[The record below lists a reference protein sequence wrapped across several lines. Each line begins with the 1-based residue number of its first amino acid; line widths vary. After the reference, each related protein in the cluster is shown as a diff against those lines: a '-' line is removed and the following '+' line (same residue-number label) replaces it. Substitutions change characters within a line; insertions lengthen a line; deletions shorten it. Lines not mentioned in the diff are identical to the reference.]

1 MGLRRRHSVAEMAD
15 QRRSMRNATT
25 AHLERQNSIA
35 SIVARVKLKEKARR
49 LSLGARDRLHQQA
62 MRTASKM
69 HELAQQAKTKVA
81 GGPKAGDGG
90 ADDDEDGDEHGTTG
104 ALHILH
110 GATIFSG
117 LDINDEEEAAED
129 SDEDEADERRR
140 KESLTI
146 SGQTVVDE
154 VHDARTVRKTGGRR
168 G

>member
-1 MGLRRRHSVAEMAD
+1 
-15 QRRSMRNATT
+15 
-25 AHLERQNSIA
+25 
-35 SIVARVKLKEKARR
+35 
-49 LSLGARDRLHQQA
+49 
-62 MRTASKM
+62 MRTASAM
-69 HELAQQAKTKVA
+69 HEAAQKAKTKVA

-90 ADDDEDGDEHGTTG
+90 ADDDEDGDKRRGS

-117 LDINDEEEAAED
+117 LDVLNDDEEEAAED
-129 SDEDEADERRR
+129 SDEDEADARRR

-154 VHDARTVRKTGGRR
+154 VHDARTVRKSGGRR